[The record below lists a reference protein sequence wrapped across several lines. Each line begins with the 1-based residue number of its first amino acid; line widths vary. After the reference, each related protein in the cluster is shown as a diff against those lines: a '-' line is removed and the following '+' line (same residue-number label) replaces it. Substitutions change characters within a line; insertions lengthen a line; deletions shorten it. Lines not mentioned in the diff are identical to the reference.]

1 MVIYFEICFLQ
12 ISHSFIM
19 QRKDNFVELK
29 NAIFLQGRKMK
40 IITVSQKKKLN
51 LFMIHII

>member
-40 IITVSQKKKLN
+40 IITVSQKK
-51 LFMIHII
+51 I